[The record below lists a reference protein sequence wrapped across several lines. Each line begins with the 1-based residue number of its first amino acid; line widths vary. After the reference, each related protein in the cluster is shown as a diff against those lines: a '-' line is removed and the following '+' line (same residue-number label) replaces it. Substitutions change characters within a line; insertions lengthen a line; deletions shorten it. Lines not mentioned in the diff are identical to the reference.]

1 MWIHGLVIARRIGSA
16 HGSRYSGI
24 FPAARFVWTRRID
37 NVEAYTQN
45 DASLSVGPTVVN
57 ESVRDPAR
65 ARIGRVVRWSP
76 FDLRAPRASRAKHRH
91 MDMSAEKG

>member
-1 MWIHGLVIARRIGSA
+1 MWIHELVIARRIGSA

-24 FPAARFVWTRRID
+24 FPAERLVWTRRIG

-57 ESVRDPAR
+57 GLVRGPAP
-65 ARIGRVVRWSP
+65 GWYGGLLSP
-76 FDLRAPRASRAKHRH
+76 CALRAQVEPCTVTWNTHV
-91 MDMSAEKG
+91 